1 MQPQSLLRVPLSLLG
16 LHWAPVSRPFWNNKN
31 TKKSWFCS
39 SLSNYLWVMC
49 IVSISLLTL
58 KYEASVSQT
67 DRIQAGWKQSSNGH
81 TRRSN
86 YGKRSWNGMVRTD
99 LNVDRVLLF
108 NLECCSPTSAPL
120 LDTFGRSGG
129 HLIYQ
134 DIHGITRP
142 HRSCS
147 FQDKQSR
154 DIRSSSA
161 NEDIYHRAAP
171 RATLESVIMA
181 RSWHPLA
188 DSFKK
193 KRPIA
198 ALLRFSGW
206 WLSQKNMLLGTI
218 TQFLW
223 INLVENRIE

>member
-1 MQPQSLLRVPLSLLG
+1 MARPFRDRIVFPQSNSSDSSGIASQNFVQPQSLLRVPLSLLG
-16 LHWAPVSRPFWNNKN
+16 LHWAPGRLSPGHSET
-31 TKKSWFCS
+31 TKISGFCS

-67 DRIQAGWKQSSNGH
+67 HRIQAGWKQSSNGR
-81 TRRSN
+81 TPRSN

-120 LDTFGRSGG
+120 LDTFGRSRG

-171 RATLESVIMA
+171 RATLESVIIGHGI
-181 RSWHPLA
+181 RW
-188 DSFKK
+188 
-193 KRPIA
+193 
-198 ALLRFSGW
+198 
-206 WLSQKNMLLGTI
+206 
-218 TQFLW
+218 
-223 INLVENRIE
+223 RIL